1 MTIKDQCKDIQ
12 IHFDCPEI
20 IELLGNFQALASHV
34 GEGDALTSTARVL
47 DRKPSGSYRLERHG
61 SNMASLDD
69 DRWAKPGDALVVGRD
84 IRMDVGPRGSSYEM
98 ETR

>member
-1 MTIKDQCKDIQ
+1 MLTIKDQCKDIQ

-47 DRKPSGSYRLERHG
+47 DRKLSGSYRLEHCG
-61 SNMASLDD
+61 INMANLDD
-69 DRWAKPGDALVVGRD
+69 DIWAKPRDA
-84 IRMDVGPRGSSYEM
+84 
-98 ETR
+98 